1 MANYFDGT
9 ISLCISYRNE
19 NNELRY
25 YRIADSN
32 LNKLEEI
39 DYYDEVGYDS
49 CILGELYLNS
59 KDRKKEKK
67 YEKKPVFKR
76 WNKETR
82 EVYNG
87 FINIGKI
94 NEIVF
99 LYDNIDELEF
109 DEKKVRERLYK
120 GFEIPFGVDNEFL
133 LLVGKKSNNRIT
145 LLCNKKDFK
154 KKEYENDEY
163 CYGETY
169 FLNPNSDI
177 ISIPTYKILPKD
189 VVSTKKLRSILNIEN
204 IILKERYF
212 YNSLDLPKRYGNF
225 LVIDEDDLA
234 RRFAIRYI
242 EQKKNIFKVTEDE
255 KRKMINIINSFLW
268 DENYLKEIIDITGLS
283 RKNIRQSVNL
293 IFSYILELYSGKDD
307 LNNLVGEYLLK
318 NEKVLKECIGLA
330 KEIWLNSKDEEI
342 TKVKNELK
350 EWEELSKIIKS
361 EIDNLK
367 LKKDEKKKEIENLD
381 LAIIE
386 KNDFINDLENKK
398 INIEFEIE
406 DQLINFKSNIVETT
420 KLLGVDGSYNKDN
433 FWKKE
438 SKDKSI
444 IYIESEKLQESDI
457 YSREKYED
465 LNDVYYSLSEN
476 LEENFSKSVDIAIS
490 IITSILMKKFI
501 VVDEYLGRKIADDL
515 SMIISSYTADYISIT
530 NVDIDVEL
538 LIKFINDSKSS
549 VVYIEG
555 LLDTFNSTLVSTIY
569 KNCKNKR
576 IILGFLEENL
586 LELPKSI
593 WNYSIYIDYS
603 DKIRFRRDNEKIIG
617 NYDKLF
623 DIEKSGIF
631 EVCKLKKLFEEED
644 TCRRLY
650 KKKYINRR
658 NNLDMSLYANLSK
671 EIGEII
677 SLDFLNNIYLQ
688 VSDVNRAKLVGD
700 LVKFG
705 FSEEEILKSLFANEE

>member
-9 ISLCISYRNE
+9 ISLCISYRNW
-19 NNELRY
+19 NDKLQY
-25 YRIADSN
+25 YRIADYS
-32 LNKLEEI
+32 LNKLEYI
-39 DYYDEVGYDS
+39 DYRAEVGPDDY
-49 CILGELYLNS
+49 ILAKLHLDPKE
-59 KDRKKEKK
+59 RKYENKPVLKRWDKEKRK
-67 YEKKPVFKR
+67 VF
-76 WNKETR
+76 
-82 EVYNG
+82 NG

-99 LYDNIDELEF
+99 LEDNIDTLEY
-109 DEKKVRERLYK
+109 DYKKVRDKLYK

-133 LLVGKKSNNRIT
+133 LLVGNKNGKWIT
-145 LLCNKKDFK
+145 LLCNKKDFE

-169 FLNPNSDI
+169 FLNQNSDI
-177 ISIPTYKILPKD
+177 ISIPIYKIPPNET
-189 VVSTKKLRSILNIEN
+189 VSTKGLTDILNIEN
-204 IILKERYF
+204 IILKNRYF
-212 YNSLDLPKRYGNF
+212 YNRLEIPKKEGNF
-225 LVIDEDDLA
+225 VTMEKNDLA
-234 RRFAIRYI
+234 QKFAVKYI
-242 EQKKNIFKVTEDE
+242 EQKKNVFQITDDE
-255 KRKMINIINSFLW
+255 KYKIIKIISNFLK
-268 DENYLKEIIDITGLS
+268 DEKYIKEIINITGLS
-283 RKNIRQSVNL
+283 
-293 IFSYILELYSGKDD
+293 YDD
-307 LNNLVGEYLLK
+307 LIRTVESIFKPILDLYLGNDKLDNLVGEYLLK
-318 NEKVLKECIGLA
+318 NEKVLKECIELA

-367 LKKDEKKKEIENLD
+367 LKKDEKKKEVESLD
-381 LAIIE
+381 LSIIE
-386 KNDFINDLENKK
+386 KNDFINELENKK
-398 INIEFEIE
+398 INIEIEIE
-406 DQLINFKSNIVETT
+406 DQLIDFKSNIVETT
-420 KLLGVDGSYNKDN
+420 KLLGVAESYNTDN
-433 FWKKE
+433 FRKKE
-438 SKDKSI
+438 SKDKSLL
-444 IYIESEKLQESDI
+444 YIESEKLEESDI
-457 YSREKYED
+457 YRREEYED
-465 LNDVYYSLSEN
+465 LEDVYYSLSEN
-476 LEENFSKSVDIAIS
+476 LEENLSKSEDIAIS

-515 SMIISSYTADYISIT
+515 AMIISSSTTDYISIT

-549 VVYIEG
+549 VVYIDG
-555 LLDTFNSTLVSTIY
+555 LLDTFNSNLVSTIY
-569 KNCKNKR
+569 KNCNNKR

-603 DKIRFRRDNEKIIG
+603 DKIRFRRDDEKIIG

-623 DIEKSGIF
+623 DIENSGIF
-631 EVCKLKKLFEEED
+631 EECKLKNLFEEED

-650 KKKYINRR
+650 KRKYINRK
-658 NNLDMSLYANLSK
+658 NNLDMSLYVNLSK

-688 VSDVNRAKLVGD
+688 ASDVNRAKLVGD